1 MDRQIKT
8 DVLVIG
14 AGNAGLFAAI
24 KAAEEG
30 AAVTLVDKGFAGK
43 SGQSQNMET
52 MIVFDPERH
61 DLKAWVESDRGVNEY
76 VNDPK
81 WVEITYLESK
91 DRWNDLASWG
101 YESYRYDANGNVVV
115 LPMSLPDEAGEYTPG
130 EEGLGG
136 TGEGRVPTPVRFRF
150 ICSRQQ
156 WRSRK
161 IAEERGVKI
170 IDRFTVTDLIRQGE
184 RIVGAIGFSADSTD
198 TYVFQAK
205 AVVMA
210 AGNGG
215 IKNAGFRTV
224 TTTGDAQAMAY
235 RVGCALT
242 GKEWSD
248 YHPARADFPAYAWS
262 GGIDRDYFVPKS
274 QNAKHHGLLV
284 YNNEGTFVD
293 AMRKDPEAA
302 KRTTGQIFD
311 GARMA
316 YEAHCGRAP
325 MYFSVDWDPNTRQM
339 NHSPKN
345 MPRDQIDDDAGKE
358 GKVRMAMGRA
368 MGQSHH
374 LSDGIWPTD
383 DYSCAVA

>member
-205 AVVMA
+205 ADSD
-210 AGNGG
+210 G
-215 IKNAGFRTV
+215 R
-224 TTTGDAQAMAY
+224 
-235 RVGCALT
+235 R
-242 GKEWSD
+242 EWRNQECRLSN
-248 YHPARADFPAYAWS
+248 R
-262 GGIDRDYFVPKS
+262 
-274 QNAKHHGLLV
+274 
-284 YNNEGTFVD
+284 
-293 AMRKDPEAA
+293 
-302 KRTTGQIFD
+302 
-311 GARMA
+311 
-316 YEAHCGRAP
+316 
-325 MYFSVDWDPNTRQM
+325 
-339 NHSPKN
+339 
-345 MPRDQIDDDAGKE
+345 DDDG
-358 GKVRMAMGRA
+358 
-368 MGQSHH
+368 
-374 LSDGIWPTD
+374 
-383 DYSCAVA
+383 